1 MSPKDRTSIA
11 HFINR
16 FIQAKSNAKE
26 FIQPLDERTFRRKPS
41 SDAWCIGE
49 CFSHLIETGNDYYM
63 QIEKGFKNIETSNN
77 DPSDPMHLRFHMRW
91 FVNYLKPPVSFKS
104 KAPGSFQPVKY
115 ADLDK
120 DVILSDYLDLQDRFL
135 QRLNFAAENHINLSK
150 IKVSNP
156 LVPWI
161 SMTVA
166 ECIAAT
172 EAHQR
177 RHLEQAKNTLKL
189 VSEIS

>member
-1 MSPKDRTSIA
+1 MSADNLRSFNFYIE
-11 HFINR
+11 R
-16 FIQAKSNAKE
+16 FKQAKSDASA
-26 FIQPLDERTFRRKPS
+26 FIESVDERTFRRKPS

-49 CFSHLIETGNDYYM
+49 CFSHLIETGNKYYR
-63 QIEKGFKNIETSNN
+63 QVERGLDNVQELNN
-77 DPSDPMHLRFHMRW
+77 ASEDPMHLRFHMQW
-91 FVNYLKPPVSFKS
+91 FVNYLKPPVSFKTKS
-104 KAPGSFQPVKY
+104 PGAFKPTEY

-120 DVILSDYLDLQDRFL
+120 EKILNNYLELQNRFIQKLEYASENRIDLGKL
-135 QRLNFAAENHINLSK
+135 
-150 IKVSNP
+150 KVSNP
-156 LVPWI
+156 VVSWI

-166 ECIAAT
+166 ECIAVT